1 MTVKSNSDKV
11 YIHPAASKMHT
22 GAGLYVWKIENKLHS
37 LHRNIAAM
45 FPSGPLQ
52 KVEVLH
58 LFTWYTHTQPRPA
71 AAGPVKG
78 RWQWH
83 EHENEMA
90 TCVSGTQDGKC
101 KRGEKRANTNANT
114 PSPERANAERQGKR
128 KANGRRAKPRPERL
142 TQPTGRE
149 PKPTPT
155 WPETHGNTHGIRD
168 QWGTS

>member
-22 GAGLYVWKIENKLHS
+22 GAGLYVWKIKNKLHS
-37 LHRNIAAM
+37 LHRNVAAM

-101 KRGEKRANTNANT
+101 KR
-114 PSPERANAERQGKR
+114 ERKEQ
-128 KANGRRAKPRPERL
+128 
-142 TQPTGRE
+142 T
-149 PKPTPT
+149 PTPT
-155 WPETHGNTHGIRD
+155 HLAQSGQTLKGKGKERRTDDGPNPD
-168 QWGTS
+168 QSAWHNLQGESQNLPQPDLRRTGTRME